1 MPNSELA
8 LGFTMTQSVCLTLYP
23 VNSEPSY
30 IQGWG
35 HGGSRMT
42 VSLVVDSGLFCTL
55 DVQDFLGQAFCT
67 LGEIVGSPGSRLE
80 KSLT

>member
-8 LGFTMTQSVCLTLYP
+8 LGFTMTQCVCLMLYP
-23 VNSEPSY
+23 VISEPSY
-30 IQGWG
+30 IQVWG
-35 HGGSRMT
+35 DGGGGTT
-42 VSLVVDSGLFCTL
+42 VSLEGDSGLFCTL

-67 LGEIVGSPGSRLE
+67 LGELVGSPGSRLE